1 MDAAQ
6 LTIKDPLNL
15 QRFRSLPKIE
25 SDHILFLGDCYAAG
39 MVVDENRAYAHVM
52 AKSLGL
58 VERRHGY
65 LNNYEM
71 FDLLG
76 QVDIEPGASVIL
88 QFTELGRLCVYNKNT
103 NSFDNRILD
112 QLDSACYNEVYTDE
126 ILISEVL
133 RHLTMF
139 VKYAR
144 QQQIR
149 LVIWSIMRFKDQQFN
164 DMFEGYLNQYP
175 EYVYI
180 DGMQHYQV
188 DLGYDNMHPGPGS
201 HAIIADMLLA
211 HYQKLYT

>member
-6 LTIKDPLNL
+6 LNDPLNL
-15 QRFRSLPKIE
+15 RRFESLPRIE
-25 SDHILFLGDCYAAG
+25 SNHILFLGDCYAAG
-39 MVVDENRAYAHVM
+39 MVVDEDRAYAHVM
-52 AKSLGL
+52 AESLAL
-58 VERRHGY
+58 KERRHGY

-76 QVDIEPGASVIL
+76 QVDLEPGASVIL
-88 QFTELGRLCVYNKNT
+88 QFTELGRLCIYNKHTNT
-103 NSFDNRILD
+103 FENRILE
-112 QLDSACYNEVYTDE
+112 QLGSASHNEVYTDE

-144 QQQIR
+144 ERKIR
-149 LVIWSIMRFKDQQFN
+149 LVIWSIMRFRDQHLN
-164 DMFEGYLNQYP
+164 DVFEDYLNQYP

-180 DGMQHYQV
+180 DGVQHYQV

-201 HAIIADMLLA
+201 HAIIARMLLE
-211 HYQKLYT
+211 HYRKLYA

>member
-1 MDAAQ
+1 
-6 LTIKDPLNL
+6 
-15 QRFRSLPKIE
+15 
-25 SDHILFLGDCYAAG
+25 
-39 MVVDENRAYAHVM
+39 MVVDEDRAYAHVM
-52 AKSLGL
+52 ARSLGL
-58 VERRHGY
+58 EERRHGY

-76 QVDIEPGASVIL
+76 QVELEPGASVIL
-88 QFTELGRLCVYNKNT
+88 QFTELSRLCIYNKHTNT
-103 NSFDNRILD
+103 FENRILE
-112 QLDSACYNEVYTDE
+112 QLESRSHNEVYTDE

-133 RHLTMF
+133 RHLAMF

-149 LVIWSIMRFKDQQFN
+149 LVIWSIMRFKDQTVT
-164 DMFEGYLNQYP
+164 DIFEEYLSQYP

-188 DLGYDNMHPGPGS
+188 DLGYDDMHPGPGS

-211 HYQKLYT
+211 HYRKLYT

>member
-1 MDAAQ
+1 M
-6 LTIKDPLNL
+6 KDPLNL
-15 QRFRSLPKIE
+15 QRFVSLPKIE

-58 VERRHGY
+58 EERRHGY

-76 QVDIEPGASVIL
+76 QVELDPGASVIL
-88 QFTELGRLCVYNKNT
+88 QFTELGRLCIYNRDTNT
-103 NSFDNRILD
+103 FENRILE
-112 QLDSACYNEVYTDE
+112 QLDSQSHNEVYTDE
-126 ILISEVL
+126 VLISEVL
-133 RHLTMF
+133 RHLAMF

-144 QQQIR
+144 ERQIR
-149 LVIWSIMRFKDQQFN
+149 LVIWSIMRFQDQTFT
-164 DMFEGYLNQYP
+164 DMFEDYLGQYP
-175 EYVYI
+175 EYIYI
-180 DGMQHYQV
+180 DGVQHYQV
-188 DLGYDNMHPGPGS
+188 DLGYDDMHPGPGS